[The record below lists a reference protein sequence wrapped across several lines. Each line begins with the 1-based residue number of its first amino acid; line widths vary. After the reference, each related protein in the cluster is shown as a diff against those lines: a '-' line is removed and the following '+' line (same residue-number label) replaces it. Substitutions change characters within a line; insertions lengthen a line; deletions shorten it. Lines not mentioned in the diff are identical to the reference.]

1 MAPLFITLGNRLP
14 LMIIPD
20 SQAHLNGQTIL
31 TYTYSIF
38 LDIAKGDPK
47 QSKSKENFLHL
58 ERIKDPDYYGFITYQ
73 NSGLLPLYKADGY
86 KKLSSDE
93 LSEVIERLTD
103 ENSV

>member
-1 MAPLFITLGNRLP
+1 MPLPTRLSRRGPCAIWPLGTQGPLRETL
-14 LMIIPD
+14 
-20 SQAHLNGQTIL
+20 
-31 TYTYSIF
+31 
-38 LDIAKGDPK
+38 PK